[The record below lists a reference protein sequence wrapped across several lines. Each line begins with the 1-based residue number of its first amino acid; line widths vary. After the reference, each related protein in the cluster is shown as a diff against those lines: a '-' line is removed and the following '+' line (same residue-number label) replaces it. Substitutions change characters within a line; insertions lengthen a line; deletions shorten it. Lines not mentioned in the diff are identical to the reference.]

1 MIMDSR
7 AALRE
12 ALSGLYSRIR
22 WRLSWRWQIHR
33 KKEVDAPV
41 LIMNPGAHLDG
52 RTRMSDEQRLRE
64 DARRIAECPLFDA
77 TWYLA
82 FHSDVADNHFDPAMH
97 YLLYGAS
104 EGRDPGPRFSTM
116 GYLSRY
122 ADVPNSG
129 LNPLIHYIEVGAAE
143 GREIGTRR
151 VQSKGPRVIC
161 ICGEPDS
168 VGRPYRVD
176 NLVSAFEAAGADPIS
191 MTIEKALENL
201 KVVAGASLVVL
212 WRTAWDESL
221 AVIIRVARASGAVI
235 VFDTDDLTT
244 EPHLARVEII
254 DGIRTQNLT
263 EREVEAY
270 YQRTLKAFEEAEW
283 ACCSTE
289 ELAAAL
295 RVRGTTTFCLS
306 NGFTEASYRRARFAV
321 RRRRSKATD
330 GLVRIGYAAGTR
342 THQRDFEQV
351 AQAVASVLRERR
363 NCRLVLYRQK
373 ETAQPLVDPSEFEA
387 LGDLQDRI
395 EWRDFVPQEML
406 MDELA
411 QFDINLAP
419 LETGNPFCESKSEL
433 KFVQAALVDVCTVA
447 SPTGPFRRAIRQGQ
461 SGFLAEDCEQ
471 WKSTLLRLVDDP
483 ALRRAAGRAAFRD
496 VLRTYGPHRRA
507 ELAAAILDQTLG
519 DARTAARAGVVQI
532 QCLPGGEPE
541 GLIVPPGRIVFESD
555 RLSEAAVTVVVP
567 LYNYERYVVEAL
579 GSVAAQTLK
588 DIDIVVV
595 DDASTDSSL
604 AVAEHWM
611 RGNAERFNRAVLL
624 QNAANAGIGPTR
636 NAAIDAAETVFI
648 LPLDPDNRLLPN
660 ACEALLSAIRDDQA
674 AFVYPLIRQ
683 FGDANEIM
691 GKEPY
696 SLQLLVGGNTID
708 AMAIIRKECWAAVN
722 GYARLEPPGWEDY
735 DFWCRIAE
743 KGMWGRQLLEILAE
757 YRVHRASMQ
766 TTRTDVVDNK
776 KDLLAL
782 MKQRHPWLFH
792 VQSFTT
798 PNVRVPSSGDGL
810 TKRGLAG

>member
-1 MIMDSR
+1 MTTDSR
-7 AALRE
+7 SALRK
-12 ALSGLYSRIR
+12 ALSGLYWRMR
-22 WRLSWRWQIHR
+22 WWLSGKRQIHR
-33 KKEVDAPV
+33 KKE
-41 LIMNPGAHLDG
+41 
-52 RTRMSDEQRLRE
+52 RLRA

-116 GYLSRY
+116 GYVSRY
-122 ADVPNSG
+122 ADVTNSG
-129 LNPLIHYIEVGAAE
+129 LNPLIHYIVVGAAE

-151 VQSKGPRVIC
+151 VQSNGQRVIC

-168 VGRPYRVD
+168 VGSPYRVA
-176 NLVSAFEAAGADPIS
+176 NLVSAFAAAGASAIS
-191 MTIEKALENL
+191 MTIKEALENQRA
-201 KVVAGASLVVL
+201 VADASLVVL

-244 EPHLARVEII
+244 EPQLARVEII

-295 RVRGTTTFCLS
+295 RVRGTTTFCLC
-306 NGFTEASYRRARFAV
+306 NGFTEASYRRARLAV
-321 RRRRSKATD
+321 RRRRTKATD
-330 GLVRIGYAAGTR
+330 GVVRIGYAAGTR
-342 THQRDFEQV
+342 THQRDFGQV
-351 AQAVASVLRERR
+351 AQAVASVLRERPK
-363 NCRLVLYRQK
+363 CRLVLYRHK

-406 MDELA
+406 MDEFA

-483 ALRRAAGRAAFRD
+483 ALRRAAGCAAFRD

-532 QCLPGGEPE
+532 QCLPD
-541 GLIVPPGRIVFESD
+541 GLIVPPVRIVFESD
-555 RLSEAAVTVVVP
+555 RLGEAAVTVVVP
-567 LYNYERYVVEAL
+567 LYNYERYVSEAL
-579 GSVAAQTLK
+579 DSVAAQTLK

-595 DDASTDSSL
+595 DDASTDNSL
-604 AVAEHWM
+604 AVTEHWI
-611 RGNAERFNRAVLL
+611 RQNAERFNRAVLL

-683 FGDANEIM
+683 FGDADEIM

-696 SLQLLVGGNTID
+696 SLQLLVGGNAID
-708 AMAIIRKECWAAVN
+708 AMAIIRKDCWAAVN
-722 GYARLEPPGWEDY
+722 GYARLEPQGWEDF

-743 KGMWGRQLLEILAE
+743 KGMWGRQLPEILAE
-757 YRVHRASMQ
+757 YRVHDASMQ
-766 TTRTDVVDNK
+766 IISTDVADNK
-776 KDLLAL
+776 KELLAL
-782 MKQRHPWLFH
+782 MKQRHPWLSL
-792 VQSFTT
+792 VQSFTK
-798 PNVRVPSSGDGL
+798 PESVRAHSQTS
-810 TKRGLAG
+810 K

>member
-1 MIMDSR
+1 MIPDNRS
-7 AALRE
+7 ALRKT
-12 ALSGLYSRIR
+12 LSGLYWRMR
-22 WRLSWRWQIHR
+22 WWFSSQRQIHR
-33 KKEVDAPV
+33 KKE
-41 LIMNPGAHLDG
+41 
-52 RTRMSDEQRLRE
+52 RLRA

-82 FHSDVADNHFDPAMH
+82 FYSDVADNHFDPAMH
-97 YLLYGAS
+97 YLLHGAS

-116 GYLSRY
+116 GYVGRY
-122 ADVPNSG
+122 ADVTNSG

-151 VQSKGPRVIC
+151 VQSKGQRVLC

-168 VGRPYRVD
+168 VGSPYRVA
-176 NLVSAFEAAGADPIS
+176 NLVSAFAAAGAGAIS
-191 MTIEKALENL
+191 MTIGEALENP
-201 KVVAGASLVVL
+201 KAVADASLVVL

-221 AVIIRVARASGAVI
+221 AAIIRLARTSGAVI
-235 VFDTDDLTT
+235 VFDIDDLMT

-289 ELAAAL
+289 ELATAL
-295 RVRGTTTFCLS
+295 RVRGTTTFCLC
-306 NGFTEASYRRARFAV
+306 NGFTEAAYRRARFAV
-321 RRRRSKATD
+321 RRRRTKATD
-330 GLVRIGYAAGTR
+330 ELVRIGYAAGTR
-342 THQRDFEQV
+342 THQRDFAQV
-351 AQAVASVLRERR
+351 AEALASVLRERP
-363 NCRLVLYRQK
+363 NCRLVLYRHK
-373 ETAQPLVDPSEFEA
+373 GAAQPLVDPSEFDA
-387 LGDLQDRI
+387 FHDLQDRI
-395 EWRDFVPQEML
+395 EWRDFVPQEIL

-433 KFVQAALVDVCTVA
+433 KIVQAALVDVCTVA
-447 SPTGPFRRAIRQGQ
+447 SPTGPFRRAIRPGQ
-461 SGFLAEDCEQ
+461 SGFLAEDFEQ

-496 VLRTYGPHRRA
+496 VLWTYGPHRRA

-519 DARTAARAGVVQI
+519 DARTAARAGVVQT
-532 QCLPGGEPE
+532 QCLPGSEPE
-541 GLIVPPGRIVFESD
+541 GLILPPGRIVFESD
-555 RLSEAAVTVVVP
+555 RLGEAEVTVVVP
-567 LYNYERYVVEAL
+567 LHNYQQYVVEAL
-579 GSVAAQTLK
+579 DSVAAQTLK

-595 DDASTDSSL
+595 DDASADSSL

-624 QNAANAGIGPTR
+624 QNAANAGLGPTR

-648 LPLDPDNRLLPN
+648 LPLDADNRLLPN

-674 AFVYPLIRQ
+674 AFVYPLIRK
-683 FGDANEIM
+683 FGGADAII

-696 SLQLLVGGNTID
+696 SAQLLVGGNTID
-708 AMAIIRKECWAAVN
+708 AMAIIRKDCWAAVN
-722 GYARLEPPGWEDY
+722 GYARLEPQGWEDY
-735 DFWCRIAE
+735 DFWCCIAE
-743 KGMWGRQLLEILAE
+743 KGMWGRQLPEILAE
-757 YRVHRASMQ
+757 YRVHGASMQ
-766 TTRTDVVDNK
+766 TICTDAVDNK
-776 KDLLAL
+776 KELLAL
-782 MKQRHPWLFH
+782 MKKRHPWVSL
-792 VQSFTT
+792 VQSFTK
-798 PNVRVPSSGDGL
+798 PERQGS
-810 TKRGLAG
+810 K